1 MKKQKFLH
9 IGQGFI
15 GNKVISKL
23 KSVGHKVNIFDLQLG
38 QDLRNR
44 QQVYKEIKRGKYDAV
59 ILMAAIANLNDF
71 EKDPLLGLDVNIG
84 GLINVANTCADLKTK
99 LYFISTCCVYGNT
112 SDLPS
117 NENSKVEPSEIYA
130 AAKYAGEWI
139 IKGYHNSYD
148 LNYVIL
154 RLSTCYGPDMRAALA
169 PGVFIN
175 QINQG
180 KPITIH
186 GSGKQT
192 RALTYIDDLVE
203 GIVTIINSGITNET
217 FNVSTEEEKSV
228 NDLVQ
233 IIKEAM
239 GKPEWPV
246 KHIPDRKGQ
255 TFKEQ
260 ISTAKAKKLV
270 SWQAKTT
277 LKQGIKKTLKW
288 MKANNLKEIK

>member
-1 MKKQKFLH
+1 MKKQKILH

-15 GNKVISKL
+15 GSKVITKL
-23 KSVGHKVNIFDLQLG
+23 KTVGHKVNIFDLQLG

-44 QQVYKEIKRGKYDAV
+44 QQVYKEIKKGKYDAV

-71 EKDPLLGLDVNIG
+71 DKDPLLGLDVNIG
-84 GLINVANTCADLKTK
+84 GLINVTNACSDLKKK

-112 SDLPS
+112 SEFPS
-117 NENSKVEPSEIYA
+117 KEDSKVEPSEIYA

-139 IKGYHNSYD
+139 IKGYHRSYD
-148 LNYVIL
+148 LNFVIL
-154 RLSTCYGPDMRAALA
+154 RLATCYGPDMRNALA

-192 RALTYIDDLVE
+192 RVLTYIDDLVD
-203 GIVTIINSGITNET
+203 GIVAIINSEISNQT

-233 IIKEAM
+233 IIKESM
-239 GKPEWPV
+239 GKPKWPV
-246 KHIPDRKGQ
+246 KHISDRKGQ
-255 TFKEQ
+255 IFKEQ
-260 ISTAKAKKLV
+260 ISSKKAKKLV
-270 SWQAKTT
+270 SWKAKTT

-288 MKANNLKEIK
+288 MKANDKN